1 MRCAAARICS
11 PSLVTRRPSTWRVNS
26 VTPSCASAHSSI
38 APGCT
43 SPTGSSRTGPLRE
56 RCGRS
61 PSPAWPCRRRRRGA
75 AVWGVHLTEHPCA
88 AEGTYRISL
97 FTWGFARG
105 TAHSSFASRHFGHM
119 RIFLLTGVVSAL
131 SPGIPKADRVA
142 FDFVEITKAAGM
154 RIRLENISVSAQVAK
169 IFELDSIG
177 KFYFLG
183 DGPNHYLLG
192 IERADGVQAFDPRDI
207 SLDDLRN
214 FIEGN

>member
-1 MRCAAARICS
+1 
-11 PSLVTRRPSTWRVNS
+11 
-26 VTPSCASAHSSI
+26 
-38 APGCT
+38 
-43 SPTGSSRTGPLRE
+43 
-56 RCGRS
+56 
-61 PSPAWPCRRRRRGA
+61 
-75 AVWGVHLTEHPCA
+75 
-88 AEGTYRISL
+88 
-97 FTWGFARG
+97 
-105 TAHSSFASRHFGHM
+105 M
-119 RIFLLTGVVSAL
+119 RIFLLTGVVTAL
-131 SPGIPKADRVA
+131 SPGIPKADRVT
-142 FDFVEITKAAGM
+142 FDFVEIAKTAGM